1 MDRFYT
7 FVAINAGLIVTAIS
21 AMVDIYFKG
30 DKNDPKDENEQN
42 KKKKRHTVRDSIVK
56 AIGIGFLICVLIIC
70 YGVYQSQ
77 IGNDR
82 DVAPTETANTQ
93 PLQIGDVI
101 PFGAYKPYGIS
112 GDAETIE
119 WRVLDVQGD
128 KALLLSRDALDSQ
141 PYNETY
147 GKTTWESCFLHDWL
161 NGTFLNTAFTTEEK
175 TAIVS
180 AERNDDS
187 QDTVFLLSYEEADRY
202 FRNEEDRIC
211 KPTDYVAS
219 MNGKTRE
226 IEDGCA
232 VWWWLRT
239 MAEDGYQAFYVNFE
253 GKCYTNV
260 VANDYLSVRP
270 ALWID
275 LEKYRL
281 LS

>member
-1 MDRFYT
+1 MDQFYT
-7 FVAINAGLIVTAIS
+7 FVAIYATVIVSVIVAI
-21 AMVDIYFKG
+21 VDIYFKG
-30 DKNDPKDENEQN
+30 KNVPKDENEEDN
-42 KKKKRHTVRDSIVK
+42 KKNKGTVRDSIVK
-56 AIGIGFLICVLIIC
+56 AVGIGFLLGVLIIC
-70 YGVYQSQ
+70 YGVYRSQ
-77 IGNDR
+77 TLKGG
-82 DVAPTETANTQ
+82 DVNPTETVYTH
-93 PLQIGDVI
+93 PLQIGDEI
-101 PFGAYKPYGIS
+101 PFGAYKPDGIS
-112 GDAETIE
+112 GDPETIV
-119 WRVLDVQGD
+119 WQVLDIQGD

-147 GKTTWESCFLHDWL
+147 GKTTWESCFLHSWL
-161 NGTFLNTAFTTEEK
+161 NSAFLDAAFTAEER

-187 QDTVFLLSYEEADRY
+187 RDTVFLLSYEEADRY

-275 LEKYRL
+275 VEKYRQ

>member
-1 MDRFYT
+1 MNQFYT
-7 FVAINAGLIVTAIS
+7 FVAINASLIVAVILAI
-21 AMVDIYFKG
+21 VDIYFKG
-30 DKNDPKDENEQN
+30 KNSPKDENEQN
-42 KKKKRHTVRDSIVK
+42 KSKKRAVLDSIVK
-56 AIGIGFLICVLIIC
+56 AIGIGFVIGVLIIC
-70 YGVYQSQ
+70 FGVYRSQ
-77 IGNDR
+77 AGKNSG
-82 DVAPTETANTQ
+82 VAPTETMNTQ

-101 PFGAYKPYGIS
+101 HFGAFKPYGIS
-112 GDAETIE
+112 GDAETIK

-161 NGTFLNTAFTTEEK
+161 NGTFLNSAFTTEEK
-175 TAIVS
+175 AAIVS
-180 AERNDDS
+180 TERNDDS
-187 QDTVFLLSYEEADRY
+187 QDTVFLLSYEEANRY

-211 KPTDYVAS
+211 KPTGYVAS

-239 MAEDGYQAFYVNFE
+239 TAEDGYEAYYVNFE
-253 GKCYTNV
+253 GKCYTNL

-275 LEKYRL
+275 LEKYYL

>member
-1 MDRFYT
+1 MDQLYT
-7 FVAINAGLIVTAIS
+7 FVAFNAGFIVTVIS
-21 AMVDIYFKG
+21 VIVDIYFKG
-30 DKNDPKDENEQN
+30 KNAPKDENEQN
-42 KKKKRHTVRDSIVK
+42 KGNKRTVLDSIVK
-56 AIGIGFLICVLIIC
+56 AIGIGFVIGVLIIC
-70 YGVYQSQ
+70 FGVYQSQ
-77 IGNDR
+77 TRKNGG
-82 DVAPTETANTQ
+82 VAPTETTNAQ

-239 MAEDGYQAFYVNFE
+239 MAEDGYQAFFVNFE